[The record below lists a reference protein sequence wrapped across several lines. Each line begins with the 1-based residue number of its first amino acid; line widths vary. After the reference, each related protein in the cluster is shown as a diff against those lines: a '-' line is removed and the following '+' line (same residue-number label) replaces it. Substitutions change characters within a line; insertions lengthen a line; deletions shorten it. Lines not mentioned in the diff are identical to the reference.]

1 MRYTVTIDG
10 THFPTIDEFFDEI
23 DKLLTQNR
31 SWKTGHNMDAFHD
44 LLRGGFGMHEVGE
57 GIDFY

>member
-10 THFPTIDEFFDEI
+10 THFPTIDGFFDEI
-23 DKLLTQNR
+23 DKLLTRNR
-31 SWKTGHNMDAFHD
+31 SWETGHNMDAFHD